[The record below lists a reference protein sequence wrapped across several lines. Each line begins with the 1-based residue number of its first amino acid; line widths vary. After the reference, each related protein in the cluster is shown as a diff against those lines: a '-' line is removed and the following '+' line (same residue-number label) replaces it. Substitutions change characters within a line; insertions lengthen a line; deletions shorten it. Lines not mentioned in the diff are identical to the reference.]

1 MFLFQKD
8 HKYFAVFSQKVERG
22 LNRYSQEVIRGE
34 DQNPQPG
41 DTEESQLNMGGY
53 CKVEESHRALD

>member
-22 LNRYSQEVIRGE
+22 LNRYSQEAIRGK
-34 DQNPQPG
+34 DQNPPSTW

-53 CKVEESHRALD
+53 CKMEEPH